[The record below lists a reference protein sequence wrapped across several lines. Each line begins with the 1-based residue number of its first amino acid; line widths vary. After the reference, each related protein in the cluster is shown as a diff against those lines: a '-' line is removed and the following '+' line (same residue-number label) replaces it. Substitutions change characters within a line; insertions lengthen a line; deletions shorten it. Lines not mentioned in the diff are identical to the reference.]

1 MSTTTGIIFIT
12 VIFTPTIQSILLL
25 YTRCLEIR
33 HETGLL
39 RG

>member
-12 VIFTPTIQSILLL
+12 VIFIPTIRSIRLL
-25 YTRCLEIR
+25 YTRCWEIR
-33 HETGLL
+33 HGTGSL